1 LKQCR
6 GSLKV
11 VNLLGCNIG
20 DKGCEIVINSL
31 LSHRNNYSSMFELNL
46 DSNAITKNSSPLI
59 ALLIS
64 SNYPITKLDL
74 GYNPL
79 CSVVYESLYQNNTL
93 TELTLRDTS
102 LTSSDL
108 QSLGQMLAS
117 NNTLSVLDISF
128 NDIAADGIADWK
140 NISLHKLIMQG
151 CTLGVNGADK
161 IGQILCHNK
170 SITYVDLTDEN
181 NIGDEGVEKLVEH
194 MKSNNTVR
202 HLRCLAPVL
211 VLST

>member
-1 LKQCR
+1 MCICFRNKDLLLRILPSKWVSSDYKKKRIVNLLNCVYETHTDELCSAVVDHFNGEIDLSWCEETADQISCAMGHLLKQCR

-93 TELTLRDTS
+93 TKLTLRDTS

-128 NDIAADGIADWK
+128 NDI
-140 NISLHKLIMQG
+140 S
-151 CTLGVNGADK
+151 
-161 IGQILCHNK
+161 
-170 SITYVDLTDEN
+170 S
-181 NIGDEGVEKLVEH
+181 
-194 MKSNNTVR
+194 
-202 HLRCLAPVL
+202 
-211 VLST
+211 